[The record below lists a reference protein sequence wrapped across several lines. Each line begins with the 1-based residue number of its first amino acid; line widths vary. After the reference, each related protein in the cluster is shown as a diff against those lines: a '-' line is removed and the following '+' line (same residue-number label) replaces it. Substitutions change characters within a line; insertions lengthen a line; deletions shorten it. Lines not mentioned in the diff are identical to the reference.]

1 MLIAPVVA
9 MLLACSTDS
18 AVAPVPPQSAA
29 TVGAEKNY
37 SFSIAP
43 QSGTVHVKFSRV
55 RGTPS
60 ESVSDFVGRM
70 FAGADAAGATRL
82 VVDLSATKGGDA
94 FLLVPLVKGIIAR
107 EQFTR
112 RGGLIVIVGPD
123 SFSPAQNAAR
133 MLQQYAQPIFIQQS
147 VI

>member
-9 MLLACSTDS
+9 MLLACSTES
-18 AVAPVPPQSAA
+18 AVAPAPVQSTAA
-29 TVGAEKNY
+29 VVADRNY

-43 QSGTVHVKFSRV
+43 SGTVHVKFTRV

-133 MLQQYAQPIFIQQS
+133 MLRQYAQPIFVQQS

>member
-9 MLLACSTDS
+9 MLLACSTES
-18 AVAPVPPQSAA
+18 AVAPAPVQSTAA
-29 TVGAEKNY
+29 VVAYRNY

-43 QSGTVHVKFSRV
+43 SGTVHVTFTRL

-133 MLQQYAQPIFIQQS
+133 MLRQYAQPIFVQQS